1 MSKSILNQEDVFD
14 MLDAL
19 LREPKDFWE
28 GFYSDRSKEVPFFKI
43 NGPDENLTEYFQ
55 QDIRPGRVLEL
66 GCGPG
71 RNAIYM
77 AKIGCDVDA
86 LDISQNAI
94 DWASERAATESL
106 SINFICTSLFDF
118 DFVPHSY
125 DFVYDCGLFH
135 HLAPHRRL
143 TYLELVKKALK
154 KDGRFGIVCFT
165 PEGAAETLDW
175 DIYRNGSLNR
185 GIGYS
190 EERLK
195 KIVSQDFSLIKFRKM
210 KKINQPAA
218 NFGEDFLWTILMGL
232 KS

>member
-1 MSKSILNQEDVFD
+1 MSKSILNEEDVFD

-28 GFYSDRSKEVPFFKI
+28 GFYRDRSKEVPFFKI
-43 NGPDENLTEYFQ
+43 NGPDENLTEYFHH
-55 QDIRPGRVLEL
+55 DIKPGRVLEL

-143 TYLELVKKALK
+143 TYLQLLKKALK

-165 PEGAAETLDW
+165 TEGAAGTPDW
-175 DIYRNGSLNR
+175 DVYRNGHLSG

-190 EERLK
+190 EERFK
-195 KIVSQDFSLIKFRKM
+195 EIFTKDFSIHTFRRM
-210 KKINQPAA
+210 KKVRQPDKT
-218 NFGEDFLWTILMGL
+218 FGEDFLWTSLMSL
-232 KS
+232 KN